1 MSEILLEPE
10 DQTAVVAKAA
20 KILRERVIG
29 GVDGVCISPV
39 DTDFLALAEED
50 VGKKFPELLDTD
62 SPEQKEAK
70 LKQYPVELDIL
81 SVERV
86 VLSCIDELL
95 QRNNDVPEEN
105 VSQEIV
111 QNICKQ
117 VISILKTR
125 KLTKATKLPRRLAE
139 AVENN
144 LTRIEEEIS
153 QMETEVDQKME
164 LLKEEGVTEE
174 EK

>member
-10 DQTAVVAKAA
+10 DQTTVVVRAT

-29 GVDGVCISPV
+29 GVDEICISPV

-50 VGKKFPELLDTD
+50 VGKKFPKLLNTD
-62 SPEQKEAK
+62 SPEEKEAK
-70 LKQYPVELDIL
+70 LEQYPAELDIL

-95 QRNNDVPEEN
+95 RRNNNPSEEN

-125 KLTKATKLPRRLAE
+125 KPTKATKLPRRLAE
-139 AVENN
+139 AVEHN

-164 LLKEEGVTEE
+164 LLKEEGVA
-174 EK
+174 EKEK